1 MVTDDHQLALKC
13 RDGLDEA
20 CNLLLSR
27 YEGYIYSL
35 CYRLTNNREDS
46 LELAQESML
55 KIITGLDTYQLN
67 RPFKP
72 WLRRVVINVCLNF
85 LRGRAPETF
94 SLDAEIEE
102 NYTLADTLAD
112 KKKGCDP
119 SAQVEWLEIQ
129 DALKIAL
136 QRLPPPLRLVLV
148 LRHQEGMSYEE
159 IASSTGVPVGTVK
172 TRLYRGRRLLRKDL
186 SKAYGW
192 EVLE

>member
-1 MVTDDHQLALKC
+1 MAADDHQLALRC
-13 RDGLDEA
+13 RDGQDEA

-35 CYRLTNNREDS
+35 CHRLANNREDS

-55 KIITGLDTYQLN
+55 RIITGLDTYQVN
-67 RPFKP
+67 RSFKP

-85 LRGRAPETF
+85 LRGRSPETF
-94 SLDAEIEE
+94 SLDAANDD

-112 KKKGCDP
+112 KDDSDP
-119 SAQVEWLEIQ
+119 SAIVEWIEIR
-129 DALKIAL
+129 DALKVAL

-159 IASSTGVPVGTVK
+159 IASSTGMPVGTVK
-172 TRLYRGRRLLRKDL
+172 TRLFRGRRLLREAL
-186 SKAYGW
+186 SKTYGW
-192 EVLE
+192 EVP